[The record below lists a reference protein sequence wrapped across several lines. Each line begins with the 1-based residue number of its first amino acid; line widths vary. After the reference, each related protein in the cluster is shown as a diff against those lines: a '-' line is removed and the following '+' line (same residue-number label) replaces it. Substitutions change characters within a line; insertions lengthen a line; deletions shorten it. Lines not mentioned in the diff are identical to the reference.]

1 MRRCRA
7 GRYAMILGK
16 EGRVQPALTQEFS
29 GREPKIQFLRFWL
42 NQHFGSGDEAICRF
56 GRSFDMKKWTNDKKG
71 KGVIVWITIFSQ
83 RIPPSPGGTSTWNLL
98 SYGDGSLAVPK
109 DRCKKNV
116 FHKFGSKKPPEVV
129 EEIHQIL
136 LLRKRWARWWWGDDL
151 MLPSSGTPVS
161 CFFWHRA
168 CFLPRFFCFILIATV
183 TLSWV
188 FWMHLHCIW
197 RRFLYILVWFPC
209 FFSVNAGIWCR
220 MSAQRISIPL
230 WRTKRESLAKALG
243 WARIELWVGSFGC
256 QRYFTMENNKLE
268 THFHR
273 QNHAG
278 GVCGNSDKMPG

>member
-1 MRRCRA
+1 MCSTN
-7 GRYAMILGK
+7 LG
-16 EGRVQPALTQEFS
+16 A
-29 GREPKIQFLRFWL
+29 
-42 NQHFGSGDEAICRF
+42 
-56 GRSFDMKKWTNDKKG
+56 
-71 KGVIVWITIFSQ
+71 
-83 RIPPSPGGTSTWNLL
+83 
-98 SYGDGSLAVPK
+98 
-109 DRCKKNV
+109 KN
-116 FHKFGSKKPPEVV
+116 HRKS
-129 EEIHQIL
+129 
-136 LLRKRWARWWWGDDL
+136 LRKSIRFCCCGKDEHGDDEVMIWCSQVWVHL
-151 MLPSSGTPVS
+151 CPV
-161 CFFWHRA
+161 FFWHRA